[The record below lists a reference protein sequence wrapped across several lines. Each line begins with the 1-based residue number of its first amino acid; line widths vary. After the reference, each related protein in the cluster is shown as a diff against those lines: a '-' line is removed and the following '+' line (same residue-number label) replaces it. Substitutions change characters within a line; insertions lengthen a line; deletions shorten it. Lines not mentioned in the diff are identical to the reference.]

1 MHDELFILCCEY
13 VIRGLLK
20 ISDNENECCE
30 FMQQFRDDCLA
41 GTICVFDT
49 DEMNE
54 LFLNAR
60 FDDYDDTDI
69 FTDIRNAIPF

>member
-1 MHDELFILCCEY
+1 MMNSLYY
-13 VIRGLLK
+13 VVNMLSGDILK

-30 FMQQFRDDCLA
+30 FMQQFRNDCLA

-54 LFLNAR
+54 LFLNVG
-60 FDDYDDTDI
+60 FDYDDTDI
-69 FTDIRNAIPF
+69 FTDIRNAITF

>member
-1 MHDELFILCCEY
+1 MMSCLYY
-13 VIRGLLK
+13 VVNMLSGDILK

-41 GTICVFDT
+41 GTICVFNT